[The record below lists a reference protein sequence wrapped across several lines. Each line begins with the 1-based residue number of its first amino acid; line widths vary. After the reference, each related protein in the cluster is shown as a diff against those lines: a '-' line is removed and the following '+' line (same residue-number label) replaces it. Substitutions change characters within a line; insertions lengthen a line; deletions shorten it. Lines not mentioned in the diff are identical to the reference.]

1 MYIINLDVMFFG
13 WGDAIHSIAP
23 ALLYLNL
30 CFVSGAVLA
39 LNNVRIDYKPPRPG
53 VVAIVVIWLLLCLIK
68 TVLAYD
74 TRVSNEA
81 LTTMYKVRRDI
92 VFSVAETFATLCPAF
107 SFFSF
112 HQMTMIPGIFAFW
125 WGSDLVFGGFDEAAS
140 SNSTVLPSSSA
151 TSSELQEAA
160 IERNGCGTFMQKL
173 GSSFRRFIDWGRLHF
188 PFHLSITAFPFL

>member
-53 VVAIVVIWLLLCLIK
+53 VAAIVVIWLLLCLIK

-74 TRVSNEA
+74 TRVSDEA

-92 VFSVAETFATLCPAF
+92 VFSIAKSHT
-107 SFFSF
+107 
-112 HQMTMIPGIFAFW
+112 
-125 WGSDLVFGGFDEAAS
+125 
-140 SNSTVLPSSSA
+140 
-151 TSSELQEAA
+151 
-160 IERNGCGTFMQKL
+160 
-173 GSSFRRFIDWGRLHF
+173 
-188 PFHLSITAFPFL
+188 